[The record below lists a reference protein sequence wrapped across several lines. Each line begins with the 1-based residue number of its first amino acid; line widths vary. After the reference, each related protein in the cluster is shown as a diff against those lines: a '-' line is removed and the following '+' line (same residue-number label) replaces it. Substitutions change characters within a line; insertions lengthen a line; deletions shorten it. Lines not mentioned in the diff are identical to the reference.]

1 MAELVSTEKIKD
13 LVAKLVAD
21 EVQNYF
27 RMSRPG
33 FEIAS
38 GHKTNGHGVA
48 EYCMTTDTAQGIHFY
63 NDGQCKFV
71 SHKSLEIRSG
81 KKSGEDETAILLETK
96 KTGFFSVN
104 ATARKSEKNK
114 PETNPYVIKFLK
126 KTNWTPDNIGVFAGK
141 IDFPNYNFLEKY
153 IIKVIMW
160 ITNGPTDTSKT
171 FEFTDWEDVKKFS
184 DKIN

>member
-1 MAELVSTEKIKD
+1 MRNIFIYSTSNGQSLKICNSINKNKESLIIDIDKIKTVELNKFD
-13 LVAKLVAD
+13 
-21 EVQNYF
+21 QIII
-27 RMSRPG
+27 G
-33 FEIAS
+33 AS
-38 GHKTNGHGVA
+38 VKYGDHN
-48 EYCMTTDTAQGIHFY
+48 
-63 NDGQCKFV
+63 
-71 SHKSLEIRSG
+71 
-81 KKSGEDETAILLETK
+81 KKIYDFIKNNKILLETK

>member
-1 MAELVSTEKIKD
+1 MRNIFIYSTSNGQSLKICNAINKNKESLIIDIDKIKTVELNKFD
-13 LVAKLVAD
+13 
-21 EVQNYF
+21 QIII
-27 RMSRPG
+27 G
-33 FEIAS
+33 AS
-38 GHKTNGHGVA
+38 VKYGDHN
-48 EYCMTTDTAQGIHFY
+48 
-63 NDGQCKFV
+63 
-71 SHKSLEIRSG
+71 
-81 KKSGEDETAILLETK
+81 KKIYDFIKNNKILLETK

-104 ATARKSEKNK
+104 ATERKSEKNK

>member
-1 MAELVSTEKIKD
+1 MRNIFIYSTSNGQSLKICNAINKNKESLIIDIDKIKTVELNKFD
-13 LVAKLVAD
+13 
-21 EVQNYF
+21 QIII
-27 RMSRPG
+27 G
-33 FEIAS
+33 AS
-38 GHKTNGHGVA
+38 VKYGDHN
-48 EYCMTTDTAQGIHFY
+48 
-63 NDGQCKFV
+63 
-71 SHKSLEIRSG
+71 
-81 KKSGEDETAILLETK
+81 KKIYDFIKNNKILIENK

>member
-1 MAELVSTEKIKD
+1 MRNIFIYSSSNGQSLKICNAINKNKESLIIDIDKIKTVELNKFD
-13 LVAKLVAD
+13 
-21 EVQNYF
+21 QIII
-27 RMSRPG
+27 G
-33 FEIAS
+33 AS
-38 GHKTNGHGVA
+38 VKYGDHN
-48 EYCMTTDTAQGIHFY
+48 
-63 NDGQCKFV
+63 
-71 SHKSLEIRSG
+71 
-81 KKSGEDETAILLETK
+81 KKIYDFIKNNKILLETK

>member
-1 MAELVSTEKIKD
+1 MKNIFIYSTSNGQSLKICNALNQNKESLIIDIDKIKT
-13 LVAKLVAD
+13 VKLD
-21 EVQNYF
+21 EFDQIII
-27 RMSRPG
+27 G
-33 FEIAS
+33 AS
-38 GHKTNGHGVA
+38 VKYGDHN
-48 EYCMTTDTAQGIHFY
+48 
-63 NDGQCKFV
+63 
-71 SHKSLEIRSG
+71 
-81 KKSGEDETAILLETK
+81 KKIYDFIKNNKILLETK

>member
-1 MAELVSTEKIKD
+1 MRNIFIYSTSNGQSLKICNALNQNKESLIIDIDKIKT
-13 LVAKLVAD
+13 VKLNEFD
-21 EVQNYF
+21 QIII
-27 RMSRPG
+27 G
-33 FEIAS
+33 AS
-38 GHKTNGHGVA
+38 VKYGDHN
-48 EYCMTTDTAQGIHFY
+48 
-63 NDGQCKFV
+63 
-71 SHKSLEIRSG
+71 
-81 KKSGEDETAILLETK
+81 KKIYDFIKNNKILLETK

>member
-1 MAELVSTEKIKD
+1 MRNIFIYSTSNGQSLKICNALNQNKESLIIDIDKIKT
-13 LVAKLVAD
+13 VKLD
-21 EVQNYF
+21 EFDQIII
-27 RMSRPG
+27 G
-33 FEIAS
+33 AS
-38 GHKTNGHGVA
+38 VKYGDHN
-48 EYCMTTDTAQGIHFY
+48 
-63 NDGQCKFV
+63 
-71 SHKSLEIRSG
+71 
-81 KKSGEDETAILLETK
+81 KKIYEFIKNNKILLETK
-96 KTGFFSVN
+96 KTSFFSVN

>member
-1 MAELVSTEKIKD
+1 MRNIFIYSTSNGQSLKICNAINKNKESLIIDIDKIKT
-13 LVAKLVAD
+13 VKLD
-21 EVQNYF
+21 EFDQIII
-27 RMSRPG
+27 G
-33 FEIAS
+33 AS
-38 GHKTNGHGVA
+38 VKYGDHN
-48 EYCMTTDTAQGIHFY
+48 
-63 NDGQCKFV
+63 
-71 SHKSLEIRSG
+71 
-81 KKSGEDETAILLETK
+81 KKIYDFIKNNKILLETK

>member
-1 MAELVSTEKIKD
+1 MNQD
-13 LVAKLVAD
+13 LF
-21 EVQNYF
+21 QM
-27 RMSRPG
+27 R
-33 FEIAS
+33 
-38 GHKTNGHGVA
+38 
-48 EYCMTTDTAQGIHFY
+48 
-63 NDGQCKFV
+63 
-71 SHKSLEIRSG
+71 
-81 KKSGEDETAILLETK
+81 
-96 KTGFFSVN
+96 
-104 ATARKSEKNK
+104 KNK

>member
-1 MAELVSTEKIKD
+1 MRNIFIYSTSNGQSLKICNAINKNKESLIIDIDKIKTVELNKFD
-13 LVAKLVAD
+13 
-21 EVQNYF
+21 QIII
-27 RMSRPG
+27 G
-33 FEIAS
+33 AS
-38 GHKTNGHGVA
+38 VKYGDN
-48 EYCMTTDTAQGIHFY
+48 
-63 NDGQCKFV
+63 
-71 SHKSLEIRSG
+71 
-81 KKSGEDETAILLETK
+81 KKKIYDFIKNNKILLETK

>member
-1 MAELVSTEKIKD
+1 MRNIFIYSTSNGQSLKICNAINQNKESLIIDIDKIKTVELNEFD
-13 LVAKLVAD
+13 
-21 EVQNYF
+21 QIII
-27 RMSRPG
+27 G
-33 FEIAS
+33 AS
-38 GHKTNGHGVA
+38 VKYGDHN
-48 EYCMTTDTAQGIHFY
+48 
-63 NDGQCKFV
+63 
-71 SHKSLEIRSG
+71 
-81 KKSGEDETAILLETK
+81 KKIYDFIKNNKILLETK